1 MEIVPADLELKME
14 QVPADMELRMEQVPA
29 DMEQKMEMEHQGLRM
44 AQSDQA
50 GEMHLTI
57 KMIPTTT
64 QPASMEAGETILKL
78 QSTDIPA

>member
-14 QVPADMELRMEQVPA
+14 QVPADMELR
-29 DMEQKMEMEHQGLRM
+29 MEMEHQGLRM

-64 QPASMEAGETILKL
+64 QQASMEAGETTLKL